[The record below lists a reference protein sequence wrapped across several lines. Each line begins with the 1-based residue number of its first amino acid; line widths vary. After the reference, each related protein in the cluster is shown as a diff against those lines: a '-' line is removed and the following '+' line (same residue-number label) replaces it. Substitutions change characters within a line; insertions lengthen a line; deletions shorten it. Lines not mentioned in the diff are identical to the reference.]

1 MAEYVGDFLGGLD
14 AAKILEDGASDYL
27 SKVCGKLI
35 SNRKVLVQLIVD
47 CLNKDPKIKACYV
60 TGAGCF
66 VPEELVDPAKEVCQ
80 GWIT

>member
-66 VPEELVDPAKEVCQ
+66 VPEELVDSAKEVCQ